1 MKYDQTTKSLIVQLH
16 KDGLTSRQIARE
28 LNISKS
34 GVNDF
39 LNKYFEDLPTKNYF
53 LLDIEVAPDT
63 VVTHR
68 RYDVSHTQDAV
79 IHQGGYILSYAIKRL
94 NAREPSRVISR
105 VLSPEEAK
113 AGNDYYLAFELKMLL
128 ERADVVIHHNGDKYD
143 IPVIRSRLAVHNLGG
158 LHRFKTIDT
167 LKLARQMK
175 FQSNKLGDLGV
186 ILGVGEKLKH
196 DGIALWAK
204 CKAGDEEALQTLLEY
219 NEQDVHL
226 LEAVYNKLA
235 PVAKMPFS
243 AGLFAEDDN
252 LRCPSCGS
260 KNTKV
265 SETILGDSQVQFTS
279 AGKYQ
284 EHFCYDCGST
294 FRDKQNVLSRD
305 KRKNL
310 GV

>member
-1 MKYDQTTKSLIVQLH
+1 MKYDQTTKALIVQLH
-16 KDGLTSRQIARE
+16 KDGLSSRQIARE
-28 LNISKS
+28 LDIGKS
-34 GVNDF
+34 GVNEF
-39 LNKYFEDLPTKNYF
+39 LNKYFNELPTKNYF

-79 IHQGGYILSYAIKRL
+79 IHQGGYILSYAVKRL
-94 NAREPSRVISR
+94 DGRGATRIMSRALNPTQAI
-105 VLSPEEAK
+105 
-113 AGNDYYLAFELKMLL
+113 AGDDWELVFELKMLL
-128 ERADVVIHHNGDKYD
+128 EHATTVIGHNLDRYD

-204 CKAGDEEALQTLLEY
+204 CKAGDQQALDTLLEY

-243 AGLFAEDDN
+243 AGLFTADTK

-260 KNTKV
+260 SNV
-265 SETILGDSQVQFTS
+265 NSSELFGKAQKQFTS

-294 FRDKQNVLSRD
+294 FRDKQNVLSKD

>member
-28 LNISKS
+28 LDIGKS
-34 GVNDF
+34 GVNNF
-39 LNKYFEDLPTKNYF
+39 LNKYFADLPTKNYY

-68 RYDVSHTQDAV
+68 RYDVTHTQDAV

-94 NAREPSRVISR
+94 NGREPTKVISR
-105 VLSPEEAK
+105 VLTPEEAK
-113 AGNDYYLAFELKMLL
+113 AGNDYYLALELKILL
-128 ERADVVIHHNGDKYD
+128 DRASVVLGHNLDKYD

-158 LHRFKTIDT
+158 LHRFRTIDT

-219 NEQDVHL
+219 NEQDVIL

-243 AGLFAEDDN
+243 AGLFSEDEK

-260 KNTKV
+260 SNTKAG
-265 SETILGDSQVQFTS
+265 ETIFGDLQMQYTS

-294 FRDKQNVLSRD
+294 FRDKQNVLSKD
-305 KRKNL
+305 KRKSL

>member
-28 LNISKS
+28 LDIGKS
-34 GVNDF
+34 GVNNF
-39 LNKYFEDLPTKNYF
+39 LNKYFADLPTKNYY

-68 RYDVSHTQDAV
+68 RYDVTHTQDAV

-94 NAREPSRVISR
+94 NGHEPTKVISK
-105 VLSPEEAK
+105 VLTPEEAK
-113 AGNDYYLAFELKMLL
+113 AGNDYYLAMELKILL
-128 ERADVVIHHNGDKYD
+128 DRASVVLGHNLDKYD

-158 LHRFKTIDT
+158 LHRFRTIDT

-219 NEQDVHL
+219 NEQDVIL

-243 AGLFAEDDN
+243 AGLFSEDEK

-260 KNTKV
+260 SNTKAG
-265 SETILGDSQVQFTS
+265 ETIFGDLQMQYTS

-294 FRDKQNVLSRD
+294 FRDKQNVLSKD